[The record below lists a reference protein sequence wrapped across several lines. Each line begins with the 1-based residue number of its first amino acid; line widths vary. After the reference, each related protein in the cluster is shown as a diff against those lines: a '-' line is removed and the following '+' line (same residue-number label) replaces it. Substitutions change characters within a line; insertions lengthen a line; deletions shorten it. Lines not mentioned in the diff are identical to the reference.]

1 MLCFYAFI
9 RVFNKMRLIL
19 IIILIILV
27 NKTNGQIP
35 SDSLLKKSFNQTI
48 ESYFKQIDSTTN
60 YKDIFI
66 ICKLDYSTLIKT
78 VTGRP
83 IVYISDSS
91 MLTQKLRPKRKH
103 YYRNI
108 YTISHK
114 NSNNSS
120 DTIDIDISKFIFLP
134 KGQDF
139 QICGGIGT
147 YISSLPNGR
156 LIFDKKNNSWTYFTN
171 QQMRQQWHNKLKE

>member
-1 MLCFYAFI
+1 
-9 RVFNKMRLIL
+9 MRLL
-19 IIILIILV
+19 LLIILIILV
-27 NKTNGQIP
+27 NKTHGQIP
-35 SDSLLKKSFNQTI
+35 SDSLLISSYNQTI
-48 ESYFKQIDSTTN
+48 GTYFKQIDSTTN
-60 YKDIFI
+60 YEDIFI
-66 ICKLDYSTLIKT
+66 ICKLDCSILIKT

-91 MLTQKLRPKRKH
+91 MLTHKLRPKRKH

-114 NSNNSS
+114 NFNNSS

-134 KGQDF
+134 KGQNF
-139 QICGGIGT
+139 QICGVIGT

-156 LIFDKKNNSWTYFTN
+156 LIFDRKNNSWTYLTN
-171 QQMRQQWHNKLKE
+171 QQMGQKWHNKLKE